1 MSQKPSQLQRAG
13 RLLLLFGSPNMQ
25 NLHHLQPNKPWQRTH
40 VVLYNEHTLNDQLHQ
55 NMHDLAHELEASF
68 FFKQQYS
75 SCYVAVA
82 PLKELTVLLLE
93 VNKKSTNM

>member
-1 MSQKPSQLQRAG
+1 MFPLSLKIQVSFVFAKLHLISLGLICECHKNQRAG

-55 NMHDLAHELEASF
+55 NMHDLAHEL
-68 FFKQQYS
+68 
-75 SCYVAVA
+75 
-82 PLKELTVLLLE
+82 
-93 VNKKSTNM
+93 